1 METDKIAHLTVG
13 TGFYL
18 LILLFT
24 NLAWAIGLTVLLGF
38 FKEVFDRSGLSQK
51 IVDAIGIKI
60 KVKKTFE
67 FWDMVATIIIP
78 LIITSII
85 LI

>member
-18 LILLFT
+18 GMYFLFGLQTAVISVCIL
-24 NLAWAIGLTVLLGF
+24 AIL
-38 FKEVFDRSGLSQK
+38 KEVNDFTRLIPKLTTSK
-51 IVDAIGIKI
+51 H
-60 KVKKTFE
+60 KKFE